1 MPQRQTGSVA
11 INFRG
16 GAQSEILAR
25 AFFAMIGT
33 AVPVPREDD
42 YGIDLLCTL
51 LSEREGQLVWP
62 IAPYSVQVKSDLE
75 PWVFPSRRSVE
86 FVVGYGTPLLLCV
99 VSKAAGTISIYQTLA
114 RFGAAV
120 APELPE
126 TLSLRP
132 EGRGKEFLGSYGY
145 DDQAGEYLL
154 GPPIVQLGVAE
165 LADPSVVEQV
175 RAVLQAWLE
184 LDYRNVIKYQIG
196 LRRVELV
203 MQYRTNEV
211 PVVGGSLDLAWA
223 SAHTR
228 QTGEQTALEI
238 VRWLVTPWANDDD
251 YVGALLGLLLL
262 RHKDPGS
269 EIPLALLQALLNHA
283 STCTA
288 GAPDLGSLTAR
299 LDGAKDVIARSLA
312 ELNGDLAA
320 RLTELTRL
328 ADQPG

>member
-1 MPQRQTGSVA
+1 MA

-25 AFFAMIGT
+25 AFFAMIGI

-42 YGIDLLCTL
+42 YGVDLLCTL
-51 LSEREGQLVWP
+51 LSEREGQLAWP

-86 FVVGYGTPLLLCV
+86 WVVGYRAPLLLCV

-114 RFGAAV
+114 RFAAAV

-126 TLSLRP
+126 KLSLRP
-132 EGRGKEFLGSYGY
+132 ERRGDEFFGPYGY
-145 DDQAGEYLL
+145 DDQASEYLL
-154 GPPIVQLGVAE
+154 GPPIVKVSVAE
-165 LADPSVVEQV
+165 LMDPDIIQQV

-184 LDYRNVIKYQIG
+184 LDYGNVIKYQIG

-203 MQYRTNEV
+203 MKYRTNEV
-211 PVVGGSLDLAWA
+211 PIVGGSLDLVWA
-223 SAHTR
+223 SEHAR
-228 QTGEQTALEI
+228 QAGEQTALEV

-269 EIPLALLQALLNHA
+269 EMPIALLQALLNRA
-283 STCTA
+283 SIGTA
-288 GAPDLGSLTAR
+288 DAPDSGSLIAR
-299 LDGAKDVIARSLA
+299 LDEAKGEIARLLA

-320 RLTELTRL
+320 ALAELTP
-328 ADQPG
+328 APDQPG

>member
-1 MPQRQTGSVA
+1 MPHRQTGSAA

-25 AFFAMIGT
+25 SFFAMIGT

-75 PWVFPSRRSVE
+75 PWVFSSRRSVE
-86 FVVGYGTPLLLCV
+86 FVVGHRAPLLLCV
-99 VSKAAGTISIYQTLA
+99 VRKAAGTISIYKTLA

-120 APELPE
+120 APELPA

-132 EGRGKEFLGSYGY
+132 EGRGEEFLGPYGY
-145 DDQAGEYLL
+145 DDNADEYLL
-154 GPPIVQLGVAE
+154 GPPIVQIAVAE
-165 LADPSVVEQV
+165 LVDLDVVEHV

-203 MQYRTNEV
+203 MKYRTNEM

-223 SAHTR
+223 SARAR
-228 QTGEQTALEI
+228 QTGEQTALE
-238 VRWLVTPWANDDD
+238 VLSWLVTHGLMMMTMSAPCWDSCCS
-251 YVGALLGLLLL
+251 GTRILGTRCRSLCS
-262 RHKDPGS
+262 RHS
-269 EIPLALLQALLNHA
+269 
-283 STCTA
+283 STMQT
-288 GAPDLGSLTAR
+288 P
-299 LDGAKDVIARSLA
+299 ARSALA
-312 ELNGDLAA
+312 PIWA
-320 RLTELTRL
+320 R
-328 ADQPG
+328 